1 MSKFK
6 ALPLPLLINAAISN
20 PDSLLDDKKFGRLCI
35 IGKSDNG
42 RGTPF
47 GIYTNL
53 ADVAA
58 DYGVE
63 AGEYLQAKKF
73 FSQVETGEILI
84 TTAEYASIIR
94 PVKIEPIPDP
104 EPEEPDDED
113 FESEYISIGYE
124 PLDPS
129 PVYPLPPDPDPEPI
143 KYSHIYNA
151 NEYALFNAAN
161 VNLYINGLLAS
172 IGDEFV
178 IGDTLTVKGDG
189 YIVTNVVYGAGENK
203 KTFDIVDGIATAT
216 MTYWDTGNFIDIIMT
231 NELLSVIDFSL
242 VESVEVVEP
251 EPELPACRAS
261 YANFNVADLSLIGG
275 ASELSFW
282 TIAVVNGIEYRVGWS
297 SMPSD
302 VFTGFIDENGAGLT
316 ANMLFASMMYELS
329 KSYPI
334 AGDYLA
340 THTNLL
346 ASSFDYGKRLSG
358 IDSTNKDDLKDT
370 IEYIGGQ
377 ASAFRSEPTVI
388 TFKNLSAGEL
398 AGKNSGGTKAINM
411 LSMFNRAKD
420 FLLNSCMAFDYNKP
434 VEVMT
439 NVFSFSTF
447 NGAPDD
453 GGYDEDLTIYK
464 ELPLG
469 IYLNGS
475 YHSDSGTKFPMPAW
489 RLERDGEIIADS
501 DGFKVDDVR
510 IVLDSEHLIESGES
524 GATGTFSTYYDLA
537 IFVGK
542 GDKTL
547 NNYELKFSDSA
558 ENLDIFI
565 ENKGAGSSGGSE
577 SWIDIDNFC
586 PAISHYEFS
595 MHRSASTTKL
605 IVPDNLPAHIFD
617 ISNMFSWVPEFN
629 QDISLWDTSN
639 VKYMN
644 RTFAGCYLFNQPL
657 GRWDVSNVVEMSQML
672 YGCYAFRQ
680 NLNSWCVQH
689 ITPAQGAEFV
699 KNTNYEPL
707 FGDNGNQIPEAAP
720 IWGTCPGV
728 ITIPGKNT
736 IPNPDANLKFERVV
750 INTGMIGG
758 ILASKFKIDIKFGNG
773 VWLDTVNA
781 DYSQNLTDMVI
792 PGVIVTANGT
802 NGIEFTTDFLDEIIT
817 VKLTA
822 IDEQKAVSN
831 EFLLGDG
838 IYQADTG
845 QFAFNLFVA
854 DPYGDG
860 GNDPYPADDFTSSSP
875 SDTVWDLPPAGV
887 AYPSV
892 TINNI
897 ESVKSLTSKYM
908 VEIYFEEDGDVVNG
922 PYNTFYTH
930 NLHEHNPNQ
939 IGFSIDEITGNI
951 TITPTYQGL
960 PMVVRLTPNPSQ
972 PKTSNGYVDGD
983 GNYNPDTGVFTFRLD
998 SSSV

>member
-6 ALPLPLLINAAISN
+6 ALPLSLFINAAISN
-20 PDSLLDDKKFGRLCI
+20 PDSLLDNKKFGRLCI

-53 ADVAA
+53 AAVAA

-63 AGEYLQAKKF
+63 AGEYLQAKRF

-129 PVYPLPPDPDPEPI
+129 PVYPLPPDPEPEPI

-151 NEYALFNAAN
+151 TEYALFNAAN

-203 KTFDIVDGIATAT
+203 KTFDIVDGVATAT

-231 NELLSVIDFSL
+231 NELLSVIDFTL
-242 VESVEVVEP
+242 VESIEVVEP

-297 SMPSD
+297 SMASD

-377 ASAFRSEPTVI
+377 ASAFRSEPSVI
-388 TFKNLSAGEL
+388 TFKDLTAGEL
-398 AGKNSGGTKAINM
+398 AGKSSGGVKAINM

-420 FLLNSCMAFDYNKP
+420 FLLNSCFAFDYNKP
-434 VEVMT
+434 VEAMI

-447 NGAPDD
+447 NAAPDD
-453 GGYDEDLTIYK
+453 GGFGEDLTTYR
-464 ELPLG
+464 ELPVRL
-469 IYLNGS
+469 YLSTIFDIETETS
-475 YHSDSGTKFPMPAW
+475 YAMPAW
-489 RLERDGEIIADS
+489 RLIRNGEIIADS
-501 DGFKVDDVR
+501 DGFKVDGVDITRDADDADGLPYQLGIYVK
-510 IVLDSEHLIESGES
+510 D
-524 GATGTFSTYYDLA
+524 
-537 IFVGK
+537 
-542 GDKTL
+542 GDKYS
-547 NNYELKFSDSA
+547 NDYELRFPDGAPMMRLTLKNAGALFSD
-558 ENLDIFI
+558 EVDNEVNI
-565 ENKGAGSSGGSE
+565 ET
-577 SWIDIDNFC
+577 FC
-586 PAISHYEFS
+586 PVISDYKFQVDF
-595 MHRSASTTKL
+595 ASSWAKL
-605 IVPDNLPAHIFD
+605 TVPDNLPPHINNLD
-617 ISNMFSWVPEFN
+617 WMFNGSSRFN

-639 VKYMN
+639 ITSMVG
-644 RTFAGCYLFNQPL
+644 TFAGCYLFDQPL
-657 GRWDVSNVVEMSQML
+657 GRWDVSNVRDMWKML
-672 YGCYAFRQ
+672 DGCWAFRR

-736 IPNPDANLKFERVV
+736 IPNPDANLNFERVV
-750 INTGMIGG
+750 VNTGMIGG
-758 ILASKFKIDIKFGNG
+758 ILSSKFKIDIKFGNG

-802 NGIEFTTDFLDEIIT
+802 NGIEFTTDFLDELIT
-817 VKLTA
+817 VKITA

-831 EFLLGDG
+831 TFLLGDG

-860 GNDPYPADDFTSSSP
+860 GNDPYPADDFTMSQP

-939 IGFSIDEITGNI
+939 IGFSLDEVTGNI

-972 PKTSNGYVDGD
+972 PRTSNGYVDGD
-983 GNYNPDTGVFTFRLD
+983 GNYNPDTGAFTFRLN